1 MQFIRN
7 SLIRQF
13 LFGVVSALI
22 IMSFLSA
29 LFQVNKVDNDS
40 KIAQQ
45 LEVNRMLN
53 QLQDKISNM
62 LYSRNNQLDA
72 IFTHPNTIEGIASIQ
87 QRGIA
92 FGDHSELT
100 PVTAY
105 FQQLIKLDPSVV
117 NLFFTTTAT
126 WEYYDQVRKNEDPD
140 YYINQ
145 RPFWQEFLSQMNH
158 YVNDPYRD
166 NDGKFLMTFRS
177 PIYDADKQLIG
188 TAGLDLDLQQV
199 NEELASLQSN
209 YDGLEV
215 FVVSDSGL
223 MVSFPS
229 MKQQMEKMKVDVLDT
244 KEIDK
249 VYQSYQAG
257 GFKDLW
263 QNYSQKQQMEH
274 QVDFNDQSYQV
285 FMRKYDR
292 EVPEV
297 NWSIAVMLPTDAINA
312 PVSDAIWENVT
323 SIFLFTLSLGIF
335 VWFFTRW
342 QFKPLNEIQE
352 AMVDI
357 SQGSADLTQRI
368 RIKRADEIGQLA
380 QAFNAFVEKIQ
391 VMVDESNQLAVQ
403 FTQDAK
409 VALDD
414 TNSTRDLIEQQK
426 GQLANVASASV
437 EMDQTTEHVAK
448 RTEEISHI
456 SSSTR
461 NGVASGVDKI
471 EQASGQMASLAEQT
485 KSAADVVAELETET
499 NSIGEVVEVIRGIA
513 EQTNLLAL
521 NAAIEAARAG
531 EQGRGFAVVAD
542 EVRNLASRTQDST
555 THIHEIVAKLQKSA
569 LNAVS
574 AMNNSQ
580 IEANEGKEFT
590 LSIIPIFQEILGS
603 MTDLE
608 QHMVDIASTIS
619 EQSSTAAEMNRLI
632 VDVDEIA
639 SETVEKSTHLAQ
651 QIQSTEDKSEA
662 LLKNL
667 GKFKF

>member
-297 NWSIAVMLPTDAINA
+297 NWSIAVMLPTEAINA

>member
-29 LFQVNKVDNDS
+29 LFQINKVDNDS

-72 IFTHPNTIEGIASIQ
+72 IFTHPNTIQGIASIQ

-92 FGDHSELT
+92 FDGHPELT
-100 PVTAY
+100 PVTTY

-177 PIYDADKQLIG
+177 PIYDTDKQLIG

-229 MKQQMEKMKVDVLDT
+229 MRQQMEKMRVDVLDT

-257 GFKDLW
+257 GFENLW
-263 QNYSQKQQMEH
+263 QNYNQKQQMDH
-274 QVDFNDQSYQV
+274 QVDFNGQSYQV

-297 NWSIAVMLPTDAINA
+297 NWSIAVMLPTEAIDA

-403 FTQDAK
+403 FTHDAK

-471 EQASGQMASLAEQT
+471 EQASGQMARLAEQT
-485 KSAADVVAELETET
+485 KSAADVVAELEIET

-555 THIHEIVAKLQKSA
+555 THIHEIVAKLQTSA

-580 IEANEGKEFT
+580 LEANEGKEFT

-639 SETVEKSTHLAQ
+639 SETVEKSTHLAK

-662 LLKNL
+662 LLQNL